1 MQGKIQGAIVLAAAL
16 ILAKAGSAPSPL
28 ASAALEALRDV
39 VYDDLPC
46 ARAQELADAARN
58 IAAYG
63 GAANGGAENGASG
76 LDSSDIELYLSRID
90 YYLGRSYNEAG
101 DKKKALPLFESA
113 LAHARA
119 SGEDRAASLL
129 AAAQALSQLCSLKD
143 VVFLVS
149 NGPKVLQYAKK
160 ILDTEQNNAGAA
172 LIQAQ
177 AKAYAPGIFG
187 GAPAKALVQLDA
199 MEASHPEG
207 LEKETLFDLQV
218 CRGTA
223 LEKLGRKEEAKS
235 SFRSALGLYPGNL
248 YAQDCLARVSK

>member
-1 MQGKIQGAIVLAAAL
+1 MQGKIQGAIALAAAL
-16 ILAKAGSAPSPL
+16 ILIKAGAAPGP
-28 ASAALEALRDV
+28 SAAAALVALRDA

-46 ARAQELADAARN
+46 ARAQELADAAR
-58 IAAYG
+58 AVAMSDL
-63 GAANGGAENGASG
+63 AANRASG
-76 LDSSDIELYLSRID
+76 LGSPDAELYLSRID

-119 SGEDRAASLL
+119 SGEDRAVSLL
-129 AAAQALSQLCSLKD
+129 VAAQALSQLCSLKD

-160 ILDTEQNNAGAA
+160 ILDTEQNNAGAT

-187 GAPAKALVQLDA
+187 GDPAKALVQLDA
-199 MEASHPEG
+199 MAAAHPEG
-207 LEKETLFDLQV
+207 LDKETLFDLQV

-248 YAQDCLARVSK
+248 YAQDCLAKVSK